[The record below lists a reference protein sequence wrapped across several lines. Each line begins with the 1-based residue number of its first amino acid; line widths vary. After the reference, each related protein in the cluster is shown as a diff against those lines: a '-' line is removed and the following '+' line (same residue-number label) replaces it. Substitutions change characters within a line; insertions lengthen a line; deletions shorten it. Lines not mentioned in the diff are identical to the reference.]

1 MPFLVDEPITT
12 PAHDE
17 MSRASNAIE
26 SLRREVR
33 RVYEP

>member
-17 MSRASNAIE
+17 ALRASNEIE
-26 SLRREVR
+26 WLRPRVR
-33 RVYEP
+33 RMFEP